1 LGGGRGR
8 KRYMKYIYINGKRN
22 LLSAVA
28 GDRVE
33 ELQVIT

>member
-1 LGGGRGR
+1 LGGGRGG
-8 KRYMKYIYINGKRN
+8 KRYMKIYIYINGKRN

-33 ELQVIT
+33 EL